1 MLIDYSDG
9 FSHSNILSADSSHNI
24 TGGESR
30 GEEAEYWPEPED
42 QALLWRECLQTEQ
55 GAVQSDPQDGPP
67 LRRLLLGPGTQG
79 QEDGEQNPSK

>member
-1 MLIDYSDG
+1 MDIMLIDYSDG

-42 QALLWRECLQTEQ
+42 QALLWRECLQT
-55 GAVQSDPQDGPP
+55 
-67 LRRLLLGPGTQG
+67 
-79 QEDGEQNPSK
+79 